1 MKIKWGALVVDG
13 RGKIGGHVAARNRSG
28 AYMRTKVTP
37 NNPQTGFQT
46 EARGRLATLSSSW
59 RELTQSQRDAWNAA
73 VVDFEKTNVFGD
85 LVKPTGKNLFT
96 GLNINLLLIELPI
109 MNVPPLPADT
119 ISFENPDLTAS
130 IATGPSLDGTAD
142 SGMTYKVEATPSL
155 SPGIG
160 FFKNKFK
167 MIGSMK
173 GNAPTPWDLNAEY
186 KDRFGDLVLGQK
198 VAVRV
203 TAVNNTTGQAG
214 TPVVASAIIVA

>member
-1 MKIKWGALVVDG
+1 MKIKWGSLVVDG

-37 NNPQTGFQT
+37 NNPQSGFQT

-73 VVDFEKTNVFGD
+73 VVDFQNTNVFGD

-96 GLNINLLLIELPI
+96 GLNINLLLVGQAIL
-109 MNVPPLPADT
+109 NDPPLPADV
-119 ISFENPDLTAS
+119 ISFEDAVLTAS
-130 IATGPSLDGTAD
+130 VASGPSLAGVPD
-142 SGMTYKVEATPSL
+142 SGMNYKVEMTASL

-167 MIGSMK
+167 LIGQFDGTETS
-173 GNAPTPWDLNAEY
+173 PIDLSTMYTA
-186 KDRFGDLVLGQK
+186 RFGGLTFGQK
-198 VAVRV
+198 VAIRI
-203 TAVNNTTGQAG
+203 TAVNILTGQAG
-214 TPVVASAIIVA
+214 TPVVASAIVVA

>member
-37 NNPQTGFQT
+37 NNPQTGYQT

-59 RELTQSQRDAWNAA
+59 RELSQAQRDAWNSA

-96 GLNINLLLIELPI
+96 GLNINMLLIGLSI

-119 ISFENPDLTAS
+119 ISFEDPDLTAS
-130 IATGPSLDGTAD
+130 VANGPELEGTSD
-142 SGMTYKVEATPSL
+142 TNMHYKIEATPSL

-167 MIGSMK
+167 QIGFMEGAGESTWNLK
-173 GNAPTPWDLNAEY
+173 TEY
-186 KDRFGDLVLGQK
+186 EERFGPLVLGQK
-198 VAVRV
+198 VAFRL
-203 TAVNNTTGQAG
+203 TAVNSTTGQAG